1 MRAFF
6 FWAADVC
13 VATKCND
20 SHQEWWVQII
30 TYMYVMY
37 QSIPSLSIPSSIIRG
52 HWHYRGQGIIQMPH
66 HGAAQVDKSPTQW
79 NFLSIK
85 STGAYCSWQMPHPWN
100 CQVVKSPT
108 YAREDGG
115 WGMGEW
121 VAWNWLIHSNKYQPL
136 VSVLLPV
143 SATAPWKETS

>member
-1 MRAFF
+1 MLCISQFQAYP
-6 FWAADVC
+6 
-13 VATKCND
+13 
-20 SHQEWWVQII
+20 SPP
-30 TYMYVMY
+30 
-37 QSIPSLSIPSSIIRG
+37 PSLEGIDIIEVRVL
-52 HWHYRGQGIIQMPH
+52 QTPH

-115 WGMGEW
+115 WGMGDGGWGMGE
-121 VAWNWLIHSNKYQPL
+121 
-136 VSVLLPV
+136 
-143 SATAPWKETS
+143 